1 MVKTIKATAVLILG
15 CCLTSLGQDFKVG
28 VSFGTFLDV
37 SPLKLGNAGG
47 IEIGYKLKPNFY
59 LNYEYLYANINTK
72 TSSYGNPLADGIGRQ
87 KQMFGNGLNVKYFF
101 KQRGNYQTFVG
112 LGALYSQEK
121 FNNKTAISN
130 TTVSEIIG
138 NQNTLGAVPMAGIK
152 YQSQYKIEASAA
164 LRGIIT
170 SNTQAIQLVFGL
182 ALPL

>member
-1 MVKTIKATAVLILG
+1 MNTYTLTSILKPAATAILLLMASAAKSRCLAMVLMLN
-15 CCLTSLGQDFKVG
+15 
-28 VSFGTFLDV
+28 FL
-37 SPLKLGNAGG
+37 
-47 IEIGYKLKPNFY
+47 
-59 LNYEYLYANINTK
+59 
-72 TSSYGNPLADGIGRQ
+72 
-87 KQMFGNGLNVKYFF
+87 

-112 LGALYSQEK
+112 LWALYSQEK

-152 YQSQYKIEASAA
+152 YQSQYKIEVSAA